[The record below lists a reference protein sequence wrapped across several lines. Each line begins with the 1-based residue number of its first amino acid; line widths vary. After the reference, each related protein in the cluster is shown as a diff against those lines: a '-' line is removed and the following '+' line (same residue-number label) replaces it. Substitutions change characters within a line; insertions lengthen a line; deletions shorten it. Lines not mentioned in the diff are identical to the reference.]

1 MLIALIAVTGIRVG
15 EAVRLDHDD
24 VDLDRGLL
32 TIRNT
37 KFGKSRQLP
46 LHPTSVE
53 ALTEYGRRRDHRR
66 SHPKSPSFFTSAIG
80 TRLLRDNVCT
90 VFPRLV
96 RATGLQSPNRLRPPR
111 LHDLRHSFAVGA

>member
-1 MLIALIAVTGIRVG
+1 MRAG
-15 EAVRLDHDD
+15 EIVRLDRDD
-24 VDLDRGLL
+24 VDLGEGLL

-46 LHPTSVE
+46 LHLTTVE
-53 ALTEYGRRRDHRR
+53 ALAGYARRRDQRR
-66 SHPKSPSFFTSAIG
+66 PPAKSPSFFTSAIG

-96 RATGLQSPNRLRPPR
+96 RETGLTSPNRLRPPR
-111 LHDLRHSFAVGA
+111 LHDLRH